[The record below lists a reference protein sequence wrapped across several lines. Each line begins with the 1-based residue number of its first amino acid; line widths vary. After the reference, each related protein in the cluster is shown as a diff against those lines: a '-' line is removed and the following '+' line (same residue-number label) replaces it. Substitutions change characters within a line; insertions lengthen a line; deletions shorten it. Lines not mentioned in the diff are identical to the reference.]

1 MIATTSREA
10 YADHVASGALG
21 YQQAL
26 VLDTIERCAPIT
38 RHDIAEITGLPL
50 QSVCG
55 RANELIEMGH
65 VVSTATD
72 RSSGYPRH
80 LLEIGTGAPEPQGV
94 LL

>member
-10 YADHVASGALG
+10 YADHISSGALG

-26 VLDTIERCAPIT
+26 VLQTIEAMAPVT
-38 RHDIAEITGLPL
+38 RHDIATLTDLPL

-55 RANELIEMGH
+55 RVNELIEMGH
-65 VVSTATD
+65 VVSTETD